1 MSSRSMKRNDT
12 SQNLNKQP
20 VINKC
25 ADEKM
30 WLPEETT
37 GHRWQVSKI
46 LGWFKQ
52 LKENTLMRNTK
63 QAAMNSLAL
72 WDFQS

>member
-1 MSSRSMKRNDT
+1 
-12 SQNLNKQP
+12 
-20 VINKC
+20 
-25 ADEKM
+25 M

-52 LKENTLMRNTK
+52 KENTLMRNTK

-72 WDFQS
+72 WDLQS

>member
-1 MSSRSMKRNDT
+1 
-12 SQNLNKQP
+12 
-20 VINKC
+20 
-25 ADEKM
+25 M

-72 WDFQS
+72 WDLQS